1 MCFLFP
7 SPSHSSYYNFK
18 NFNCMSIYQ
27 NALQVSHPD
36 AVKILSSQ
44 EGQVRLEVVYVSADD
59 EDGEDDDEDAYDFK

>member
-1 MCFLFP
+1 
-7 SPSHSSYYNFK
+7 
-18 NFNCMSIYQ
+18 MSIYQ

-59 EDGEDDDEDAYDFK
+59 EDGEEDDEDAYDFK